1 MTINTGEL
9 RVKICGITQPA
20 QAAAI
25 VRLGADSLGF
35 ICVPQSPRFVNPAQ
49 IQAIVSELPIHPKTG
64 QKVGRIGVFA
74 NASLEQITQTIGAG
88 LTGIQLHGSE
98 TPEFC
103 RQVQLAL
110 PQIELVKA
118 LRIRT
123 PKDLAQIPCYQ
134 DAVDMI
140 LLDAYIEASH
150 PGLLGGT
157 GKTLDWEALRSY
169 KPDCN
174 WLLAGGLTPDNV
186 LVALRQ
192 LRPSGIDLSS
202 GVERSPGDKD
212 LRLVAQLFSNL
223 QQWQKLRSS
232 L

>member
-25 VRLGADSLGF
+25 ARLGAVNLGF
-35 ICVPQSPRFVNPAQ
+35 VCVPQSPRFVNPTQ
-49 IQAIVSELPIHPKTG
+49 IQAIVSELPIDPKTG

-88 LTGIQLHGSE
+88 LSGVQLHGSE

-123 PKDLAQIPCYQ
+123 PKDLTQISCYQ